1 MPILVE
7 LTFDDGTTE
16 NYHFPAQIWRMNDV
30 EATRTFAT
38 NKPVKKITIDPKEET
53 ADIDTSNNMWPK
65 EQLKSKFD

>member
-1 MPILVE
+1 
-7 LTFDDGTTE
+7 
-16 NYHFPAQIWRMNDV
+16 MNDV